1 MKTLDLTP
9 TSGEMIKPKEL
20 IDIRGS
26 GPLTL
31 ADRRIYNLLI
41 ENAWGKNLG
50 VAGHWFEIGTG
61 DLRDATDD
69 NTRLK
74 TSLER
79 LMQTI
84 CLVTDSEGNELRV
97 ALLST
102 NKLETNSVNRG
113 SLKYTFPPALAELL
127 SESKIF
133 AKLDL
138 QVMKSFGSKYAFT
151 LYEWVARRAR
161 QKYQFTEELSIDEL
175 RDVLGVEE
183 GKLAAYKNLNKF
195 AIQPALAEVN
205 GVSPFN
211 VTILPK
217 KTGRK
222 VTSFF
227 LGWGNKSED
236 ELKAAYAE
244 LNRHSVGRKQRLSG
258 TAEEV
263 TE

>member
-9 TSGEMIKPKEL
+9 TTGEMIKPKEL

-41 ENAWGKNLG
+41 ENAWGNKLG

-84 CLVTDSEGNELRV
+84 CLVTDNDGNELRV

-102 NKLETNSVNRG
+102 NKLETNNVNRG
-113 SLKYTFPPALAELL
+113 TLKYTFPPALAELL
-127 SESKIF
+127 AESKIF

-151 LYEWVARRAR
+151 LYEWVARRAK
-161 QKYQFTEELSIDEL
+161 QKYQFTEELTVNDL
-175 RDVLGVEE
+175 REILGVETN
-183 GKLAAYKNLNKF
+183 KLTAYKNLNKF
-195 AIQPALAEVN
+195 AIQPALTEVN
-205 GVSPFN
+205 GISPFN
-211 VTILPK
+211 ISIVPK

-222 VTSFF
+222 VTSF
-227 LGWGNKSED
+227 LIGWSNKSEE

-244 LNRHSVGRKQRLSG
+244 LNRHSTGRKQRLSG
-258 TAEEV
+258 T
-263 TE
+263 TETVE